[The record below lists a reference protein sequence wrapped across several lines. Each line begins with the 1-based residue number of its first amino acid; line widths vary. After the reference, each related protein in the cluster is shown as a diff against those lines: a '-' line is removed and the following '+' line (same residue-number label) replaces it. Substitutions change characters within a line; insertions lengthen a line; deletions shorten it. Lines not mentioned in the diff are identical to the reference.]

1 MFDRTLFSL
10 PGVKRVLILL
20 GCCAF
25 LYAVLVFFQAFSL
38 ASFVVHCWEGSNFA
52 DELIWLAFFAVAYLG
67 RQCIRYAQ
75 DALLD
80 SYAAKTASELRKNLL
95 KALFEQ
101 GKELVAKQGSGS
113 ISTLVLEGIDQV
125 ETYLALILPK
135 MVSMFLI
142 PLVILIAVFP
152 FDWVS
157 ALIMLLVFPCVI
169 MYLIVLGRLAKANAT
184 KKHEEFYQLS
194 SHFIDTLRGLDTLK
208 FFGRSKAKAKEV
220 FETSERFRQ
229 TTMATLRT
237 ATLTGM
243 VLDLFSTFSLAAVA
257 IMLGFRLVD
266 GSLELFPALL
276 VLVLVPEYFKPLR
289 EFASDYHASLD
300 GKNAL
305 RAIVDIINT
314 SETTV
319 QQRLLQPN
327 LSLETWN
334 NDSKLLVTNLGFSY
348 GNHLA
353 LKSVTFQATGFEK
366 IAVVGYSGSGKS
378 TLLNILGGFETPLQG
393 SIEVQGNLVTSLSHS
408 AWQKQLMYIPQD
420 PYLFHGTL
428 RENLCFYTPHTDERV
443 LQEAL
448 NVVGLNELVNS
459 LERGLDTI
467 VGEGGRQLSGGQ
479 VQRVALARLFL
490 DTTCRVLLFD
500 EPTAHL
506 DIETEL
512 ELKERMVP
520 LMDKRLVFFAT
531 HRLHWLDSMD
541 KVLVL
546 HQGKTVAF
554 GTPEEVKASHIL
566 EKLELGEEALL

>member
-10 PGVKRVLILL
+10 PGVKRILILL
-20 GCCAF
+20 ACISL
-25 LYAVLVFFQAFSL
+25 LYAALVFLQAFAL
-38 ASFVVHCWEGSNFA
+38 ASFVVHCWEGAYFLN
-52 DELIWLAFFAVAYLG
+52 ELSWLALFFASYLG
-67 RQCIRYAQ
+67 RQLILYAQ
-75 DALLD
+75 DALLE
-80 SYAAKTASELRKNLL
+80 SFAAQTATTLRKSLL
-95 KALFEQ
+95 HSLFEQ
-101 GKELVAKQGSGS
+101 GKSLVSKQGSGS
-113 ISTLVLEGIDQV
+113 VSTLVLEGIEQV

-157 ALIMLLVFPCVI
+157 GLIMLLVFPCVI
-169 MYLIVLGRLAKANAT
+169 MYLVVLGRLAKANAT

-220 FETSERFRQ
+220 FETSERFRR
-229 TTMATLRT
+229 TTMATLRI

-266 GSLELFPALL
+266 GSLALFPALL

-305 RAIVDIINT
+305 RSIVDIIDASQKST
-314 SETTV
+314 QE
-319 QQRLLQPN
+319 RLLQPDF
-327 LSLETWN
+327 SLETWN
-334 NDSKLLVTNLGFSY
+334 SGSKLCVSDLRFSY
-348 GNHLA
+348 ENHPA
-353 LKSVTFQATGFEK
+353 LKGVSFQTLGFEK

-378 TLLNILGGFETPLQG
+378 TLLNILGGFEDPHQGIIQLQG
-393 SIEVQGNLVTSLSHS
+393 SLATTLAQP
-408 AWQKQLMYIPQD
+408 AWQRQLMYIPQN

-428 RENLCFYTPHTDERV
+428 RENLCFYTPNTDELT

-448 NVVGLNELVNS
+448 SVVGLKDFVDS
-459 LERGLDTI
+459 LDNGLDTI
-467 VGEGGRQLSGGQ
+467 IGEGGRQLSGGQ
-479 VQRVALARLFL
+479 AQRVALARLFL
-490 DTTCRVLLFD
+490 DKTRRILLFD

-512 ELKERMVP
+512 ELKKRMVP
-520 LMDKRLVFFAT
+520 LMENRLVFFAT

-541 KVLVL
+541 KVLLL
-546 HQGKTVAF
+546 HHGKVVAF
-554 GTPEEVKASHIL
+554 GTPEEVRASRTL
-566 EKLELGEEALL
+566 AKLEIPEEVFS